1 MNKKIIKILIV
12 FLLIVLINNISYGI
26 KDDGL
31 DKFAPGGGKVNIQMP
46 DDNKSNGKAQPDD
59 KSNKKTQSTSK
70 TEGKKTQE
78 SDITGQ
84 FAPGGD
90 ATKIPQLNPSNPQQ
104 GGGGQSSST
113 TQSGSNPSQ
122 VSGNAET
129 INPDD
134 FNPNGNSAGD
144 TLATGIVK
152 IILGGV
158 QGVGSIVSVLA
169 LVIIGIRYMLGSV
182 EERAEYKKT
191 MLPYLVGAILVF
203 LSSNIVGALYDIFN

>member
-90 ATKIPQLNPSNPQQ
+90 ATKIPQPNPSNPQQ

-134 FNPNGNSAGD
+134 FNPSSYIGTSTEANN
-144 TLATGIVK
+144 
-152 IILGGV
+152 IIGKVIGGV
-158 QGVGSIVSVLA
+158 QGIGSIVSVLA

-182 EERAEYKKT
+182 EEKAEYKKT
-191 MLPYLVGAILVF
+191 MLPYLVGIILTFASV
-203 LSSNIVGALYDIFN
+203 NIVSIIYNVFI